1 MPASNIYDHII
12 FYLLFYFKTQ
22 KTQPVNKNPWEQAS
36 YISISK

>member
-1 MPASNIYDHII
+1 MPASNIYDYII

-22 KTQPVNKNPWEQAS
+22 KTVNKNPWGEQAS